1 VDLSE
6 RILITGANRGIGL
19 ALSRE
24 LVSQGH
30 ALVLCARDPAK
41 ADKLRELA
49 DGAKGSISIVALDV
63 DSDESVEQAKREVAA
78 RFDGLDVL
86 VNNAAVF
93 PEEGNETLAEME
105 LRWFREAFETN
116 VLGVVRVTRAFA
128 PLFEKG
134 ENPRIVNI
142 SSLAG
147 SIAQKEDHG
156 YYAYSASKAA
166 LNMVTRAV
174 AAEYK
179 PRGICVV
186 ALSPG
191 WVKTDMGGPNAPLT
205 PEESARAIAE
215 TISALTMKKTG
226 LFMERTG
233 TVLQH
238 SW

>member
-1 VDLSE
+1 MSQ

-24 LVSQGH
+24 LASQGET
-30 ALVLCARDPAK
+30 LVLCARDPAK

-49 DGAKGSISIVALDV
+49 GGAGGSIGVVALDI
-63 DSDESVEQAKREVAA
+63 DSDESVDQAKREVAA
-78 RFDGLDVL
+78 RFGALDIL

-93 PEEGNETLAEME
+93 PEEGNETLEEMD

-116 VLGVVRVTRAFA
+116 VLGTVRVTRAFA
-128 PLFEKG
+128 PLLEKG

-147 SIAQKEDHG
+147 SIAQKEDNG

-166 LNMVTRAV
+166 LNMVTRAI

-191 WVKTDMGGPNAPLT
+191 WVKTDMGGPKAPLT
-205 PEESARAIAE
+205 PEESARAIAK

-233 TVLQH
+233 SVLQH
-238 SW
+238 AW